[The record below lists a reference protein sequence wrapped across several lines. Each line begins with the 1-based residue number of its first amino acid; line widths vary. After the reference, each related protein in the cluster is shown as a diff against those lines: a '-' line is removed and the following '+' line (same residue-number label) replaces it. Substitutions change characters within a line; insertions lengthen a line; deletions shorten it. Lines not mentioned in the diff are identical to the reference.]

1 MRGTSVLLC
10 NYIWCPWACIV
21 CIANGN
27 QGAGPSRQFYIM
39 GTIWISLLLLDL
51 HFSILCDLARM
62 CGAYWVIELPI
73 SSLFFKTQHRGNG
86 SIGKE
91 QTLEILL
98 HLVFMAATS
107 GVH

>member
-27 QGAGPSRQFYIM
+27 QGAGPRRQFYIM

-51 HFSILCDLARM
+51 PFSILCDLARM